1 MLAGIPTAL
10 SISSA
15 MEARNLR
22 IQARDPVI
30 ELLSTSTIE
39 ALMNSIIYIVGLIV
53 IVLAALSFFGLR

>member
-10 SISSA
+10 SISGA